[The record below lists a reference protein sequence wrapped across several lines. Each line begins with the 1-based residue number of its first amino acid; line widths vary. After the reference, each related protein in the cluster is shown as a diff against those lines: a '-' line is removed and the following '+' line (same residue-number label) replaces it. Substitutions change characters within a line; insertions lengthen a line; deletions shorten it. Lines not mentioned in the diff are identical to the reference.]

1 MNTYKLSNIP
11 LKTML
16 WFLEHNGLKQINI
29 EGGYAKY
36 TRADLLRPIIIQTH
50 YLCCSRVYSL
60 TNTKTFRLQ

>member
-1 MNTYKLSNIP
+1 
-11 LKTML
+11 ML

-50 YLCCSRVYSL
+50 ICPVPDFIVSQILKHLGY
-60 TNTKTFRLQ
+60 NKKTLLIFP